1 MNSGSAI
8 VIGSGIAG
16 LAAAIRLSVT
26 GYKVTVFEKNGRS
39 GGKLG
44 QINYKGYRFDTGPS
58 LFTEPEYVEALFQLA
73 GEPIESYLQYQQLT
87 SSCKYFFANGK
98 IVHTWANRQQLLEE
112 LETQIG
118 EPADRVEAYLDQ
130 SARLYNEVA
139 SIFLNHPITHFKT
152 WKQPRVLE
160 ALTSVK
166 PSFLFQTLN
175 QYHESVF
182 KTGEAIQLFNR
193 FATYNGSNP
202 YKTPA
207 LFTVIPHV
215 ELNKGVYFPSGGMI
229 SIVEAL
235 TNLAV
240 KKGVSFEYNTP
251 VQRIIQNGE
260 DIIGVVVKKRNIFA
274 DVVVCN
280 TDIGYAY
287 SHLLRRPRDV
297 ERVQKPERS
306 SSAIVFLWGIKKQFP
321 QLDLHNI
328 LFSGDYIHEFQHLFH
343 FKKPFKDP
351 TVYINITSKM
361 EAGLAPE
368 GRENWFVMINAPSTT
383 GLNWQEEI
391 PFIRQQLL
399 KKLRGT
405 LKEDI
410 EPLIEVEHI
419 LDPVSLQSQ
428 YHSAGGAIYGAASH
442 SRMAAFRRPANT
454 SRKIPGLY
462 FCGGTV
468 HPGGGIPLC
477 LKSAQIVQE
486 LIQERAKML
495 HHS

>member
-1 MNSGSAI
+1 MNSGSVI
-8 VIGSGIAG
+8 IIGSGIAG
-16 LAAAIRLSVT
+16 LAAAIRLSVI
-26 GYKVTVFEKNGRS
+26 GYSVTVFEKNGRS

-44 QINYKGYRFDTGPS
+44 QIEDKGYRFDTGPS
-58 LFTEPEYVEALFQLA
+58 LFTEPEYIEELFQLA
-73 GEPIESYLQYQQLT
+73 GEPMEPYLQYQQLPST
-87 SSCKYFFANGK
+87 CKYFFANGK
-98 IVHTWANRQQLLEE
+98 IVRTWANRQQLLQE
-112 LETQIG
+112 LETQIA
-118 EPADRVEAYLDQ
+118 EPAERIEAYLNQ
-130 SARLYNEVA
+130 SARLYDEVA
-139 SIFLNHPITHFKT
+139 SIFLNNPITRFKT
-152 WKQPRVLE
+152 WKQPGVLK

-166 PSFLFQTLN
+166 PSLLFQTLN

-193 FATYNGSNP
+193 FATYNGSSP

-215 ELNKGVYFPSGGMI
+215 ELNKGVYYPSGGMI
-229 SIVEAL
+229 SIAEAL
-235 TNLAV
+235 TRLAL
-240 KKGVSFEYNTP
+240 KKGVNFEFNAP

-260 DIIGVVVKKRNIFA
+260 DIIGVVVNNCNVFA

-287 SHLLRRPRDV
+287 SHLLQRPRDV
-297 ERVQKPERS
+297 EKIQKRELS

-328 LFSGDYIHEFQHLFH
+328 LFSGDYIHEFQHLFD
-343 FKKPFKDP
+343 FKKTFKDP

-383 GLNWQEEI
+383 RLNWKEEI

-405 LKEDI
+405 LKVDI

-428 YHSAGGAIYGAASH
+428 NYSVGGAIYGAASH
-442 SRMAAFRRPANT
+442 SRITAFRRPANT
-454 SRKIPGLY
+454 SRNIPGLY

-486 LIQERAKML
+486 LVQDRAKAL